1 MVQKLIDENP
11 ASFCKSLG
19 EGYSYIE
26 SQYKIKIGS
35 TIKYDLYTY
44 KPIGKITNV
53 TSAGVKVASKGD
65 DAADVLYALFSTK

>member
-1 MVQKLIDENP
+1 MNEGQPLIDLETN
-11 ASFCKSLG
+11 SL
-19 EGYSYIE
+19 YIGTNND
-26 SQYKIKIGS
+26 SIDKIKIGS
-35 TIKYDLYTY
+35 TIKDDLYTY